1 MTSAP
6 RRAGVLLTLILA
18 GLSMFG
24 PFNVDA
30 PLPAFGEMGAEF
42 HVEPAA
48 MQLVV
53 SVYLLAFALMSL
65 LHGPISDAVGRRPV
79 MLIGIG
85 VYVVASIGCA
95 LSTSLTMLLVFR
107 MFQGFAA
114 GAGQIIART
123 VIRDLFEGAEAQR
136 LMSQVSM
143 IFGVA
148 PAVAPV
154 LSGLLLQVG
163 SWRTIFW
170 FLVAFGIIMAVSVA
184 LSLPESL
191 PAEHRTPLRV
201 GSLVSGLLAAMRSG
215 RFMRVAFAAAFSF
228 AGQFL
233 YISAAPLFL
242 IGLLG
247 LGESDFWVF
256 FVPMVACMI
265 TGSWT
270 SGRLA
275 GRVTSDRQ
283 ITYGLGFALLAASA
297 GAIVSVTPVGDVLPW
312 AIVAPALIAYG
323 IGLSLPT
330 LQIAMLDQFP
340 HARGSAASAGT
351 FVNLVTSA
359 LVAGLVAPFAA
370 ENAWTMAVTAL
381 GLVMLGAAMW
391 LWHLVSTR
399 PVNALRQSVRRTV
412 PGSSRRS

>member
-1 MTSAP
+1 MTSAQ

-53 SVYLLAFALMSL
+53 SVYLLAFAVMSL

-85 VYVVASIGCA
+85 VYVAASIGCA

-148 PAVAPV
+148 PAVAPI

-170 FLVAFGIIMAVSVA
+170 FLVAFGVIMAVSVA
-184 LSLPESL
+184 LALPESL
-191 PAEHRTPLRV
+191 PAEQRTPLRV
-201 GSLVSGLLAAMRSG
+201 GSLISGLVAALR
-215 RFMRVAFAAAFSF
+215 
-228 AGQFL
+228 
-233 YISAAPLFL
+233 SAAP
-242 IGLLG
+242 
-247 LGESDFWVF
+247 
-256 FVPMVACMI
+256 
-265 TGSWT
+265 
-270 SGRLA
+270 
-275 GRVTSDRQ
+275 
-283 ITYGLGFALLAASA
+283 
-297 GAIVSVTPVGDVLPW
+297 
-312 AIVAPALIAYG
+312 
-323 IGLSLPT
+323 
-330 LQIAMLDQFP
+330 
-340 HARGSAASAGT
+340 
-351 FVNLVTSA
+351 
-359 LVAGLVAPFAA
+359 VAGKS
-370 ENAWTMAVTAL
+370 
-381 GLVMLGAAMW
+381 G
-391 LWHLVSTR
+391 
-399 PVNALRQSVRRTV
+399 
-412 PGSSRRS
+412 

>member
-136 LMSQVSM
+136 L
-143 IFGVA
+143 IA
-148 PAVAPV
+148 
-154 LSGLLLQVG
+154 
-163 SWRTIFW
+163 
-170 FLVAFGIIMAVSVA
+170 
-184 LSLPESL
+184 
-191 PAEHRTPLRV
+191 
-201 GSLVSGLLAAMRSG
+201 RS
-215 RFMRVAFAAAFSF
+215 R
-228 AGQFL
+228 
-233 YISAAPLFL
+233 
-242 IGLLG
+242 
-247 LGESDFWVF
+247 
-256 FVPMVACMI
+256 
-265 TGSWT
+265 
-270 SGRLA
+270 
-275 GRVTSDRQ
+275 
-283 ITYGLGFALLAASA
+283 
-297 GAIVSVTPVGDVLPW
+297 
-312 AIVAPALIAYG
+312 
-323 IGLSLPT
+323 
-330 LQIAMLDQFP
+330 
-340 HARGSAASAGT
+340 
-351 FVNLVTSA
+351 
-359 LVAGLVAPFAA
+359 
-370 ENAWTMAVTAL
+370 
-381 GLVMLGAAMW
+381 
-391 LWHLVSTR
+391 
-399 PVNALRQSVRRTV
+399 
-412 PGSSRRS
+412 